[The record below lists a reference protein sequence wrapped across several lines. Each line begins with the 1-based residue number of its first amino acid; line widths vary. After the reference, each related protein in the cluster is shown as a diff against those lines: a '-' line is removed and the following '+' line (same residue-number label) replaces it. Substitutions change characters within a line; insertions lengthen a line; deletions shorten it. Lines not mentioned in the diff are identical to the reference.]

1 MDVDVK
7 NKEKRK
13 LFSNKDLKKLIIPLV
28 IEQILAVTVGLADTV
43 MVSNIGEYA
52 VSAVSL
58 VDTIN
63 ILLINIFAALG
74 TGGAVVAAQ
83 LIGRGAKEKARL
95 SAKQLILITGMLS
108 FIIMIVCLI
117 LNESLLHLIFG
128 SVDSKVMS
136 NAKIYFFYSAIS
148 YPFIALY
155 NSGAALFR
163 SIGNSKISM
172 INSAIM
178 NVINIILN
186 SIFIFGL
193 NLGVF
198 GAVLATLI
206 ARVVACLVILYMLT
220 KKKNDLYIDS
230 YLKLQWNWRYIKK
243 ILSIGI
249 PSGLENGMFQLGK
262 ILVQSLIATFGTYS
276 IAANAVA
283 ANIAQM
289 MIIPGSAI
297 GLAMITV
304 IGQCI
309 GANDYEEAKYNIKKL
324 MKVTFVAMAVL
335 SLLFGIISPKILWI
349 YSLSKE
355 ASDLALKCIWLH
367 VITGVVIWPIAFTLP
382 NALRAAN
389 DARFTMLVSIFSM
402 WIFRYFLSFLL
413 ARDLGLGLVGVWL
426 AMIVDWIVRAIFFVY
441 RYKSGKWKNKKLV

>member
-1 MDVDVK
+1 MDITRE
-7 NKEKRK
+7 EKK
-13 LFSNKDLKKLIIPLV
+13 AIFSNIDLRKLIIPLI
-28 IEQILAVTVGLADTV
+28 IEQLLAVTVGLIDTV
-43 MVSNIGEYA
+43 MVSNVGEYA

-83 LIGRGAKEKARL
+83 LIGRGSKEKART
-95 SAKQLILITGMLS
+95 SAKQLILITAILS
-108 FIIMIVCLI
+108 VIIMIICLI
-117 LNESLLHLIFG
+117 LNEALLRLIFG
-128 SVDSKVMS
+128 SVDSKVMY

-172 INSAIM
+172 INSLIM

-206 ARVVACLVILYMLT
+206 ARVIACIVILYMLSN
-220 KKKNDLYIDS
+220 KKNDLYIDN
-230 YLKLQWNWRYIKK
+230 YLKLKWDWKYIKK

-283 ANIAQM
+283 NNIAQM

-304 IGQCI
+304 VGQCI
-309 GANDYEEAKYNIKKL
+309 GGNKYEEAMYNVKKL
-324 MKVTFVAMAVL
+324 MKITFTSMAIL
-335 SLLFGIISPKILWI
+335 SLFLVLISPKILWI
-349 YSLSKE
+349 YSLTPQTTT
-355 ASDLALKCIWLH
+355 LALKCIWIH
-367 VITGVVIWPIAFTLP
+367 AIFGIVIWPISFTLP

-426 AMIVDWIVRAIFFVY
+426 AMIVDWIVRSILFIY
-441 RYKSGKWKNKKLV
+441 RYKSGRWKYKKLV